1 MLNIEGGDVKLYE
14 MDEVAAYVKDASK
27 EDVNLVIAHT
37 SNDSLKH
44 QIKVK
49 MLATKFDK

>member
-1 MLNIEGGDVKLYE
+1 MDV
-14 MDEVAAYVKDASK
+14 VAAYVKDASK
-27 EDVNLVIAHT
+27 EEVNLVITHT

-49 MLATKFDK
+49 LLAKKINK